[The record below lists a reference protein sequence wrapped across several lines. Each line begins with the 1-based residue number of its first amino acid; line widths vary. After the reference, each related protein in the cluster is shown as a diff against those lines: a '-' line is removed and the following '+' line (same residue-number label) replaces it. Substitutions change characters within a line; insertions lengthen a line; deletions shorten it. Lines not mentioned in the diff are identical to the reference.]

1 MSTPQFEIDTLN
13 GILHGANIEFLREDL
28 AFSVADCIVKYN
40 DPDLL
45 KKMPPWV
52 GGMVREMCEMYRRD
66 GSYGFISNL
75 GEVDHS
81 EMVGKLV
88 QLLELGK
95 Q

>member
-13 GILHGANIEFLREDL
+13 GALQGENIEFLREDL
-28 AFSVADCIVKYN
+28 AFSVADCIVKYS

-45 KKMPPWV
+45 KKMPSWV
-52 GGMVREMCEMYRRD
+52 GDMVREMCEMYRRQ
-66 GSYGFISNL
+66 GRYGFISNL

-81 EMVGKLV
+81 EMVGKLAK
-88 QLLELGK
+88 LLEPRK